1 MRFDNCDDETLI
13 EMYRVG
19 NEAAFEVLVERY
31 KYLVRKKAKAMYIA
45 GGDSDDLIQE
55 GMLGLFK
62 AVKDFDE
69 TRDVTFSSFASM
81 CVNRQ
86 IMTAVT
92 ISNRKKN
99 SPLNSYVSFNTPLYS
114 EDEYSDMH
122 YVDIMTTQREK
133 SPEDIYIENESAD
146 NFRTKLDSVLSR
158 YERIVFGMYLQGIDY
173 IEIAEPVGII
183 AGVTPVTNPTSTTMF
198 KSIISAKT
206 RNVIIFENSPIVH
219 FFIFVTSCLY
229 SCCSSQSF
237 RYFCFYFRKDFLHFR
252 IFDFWLN
259 TFQQGKT
266 LLIPLHFFQQVDF
279 MYRNIIIQGN
289 TTVYKHDACIF
300 F

>member
-1 MRFDNCDDETLI
+1 MGAEFYDSLHITVLNDEALTMRFDNCDDETLI

-45 GGDSDDLIQE
+45 GGDNDDLIQE

-173 IEIAEPVGII
+173 IEIAEKLGKTPKSVDNAIQRIKNKGII
-183 AGVTPVTNPTSTTMF
+183 VS
-198 KSIISAKT
+198 
-206 RNVIIFENSPIVH
+206 
-219 FFIFVTSCLY
+219 
-229 SCCSSQSF
+229 
-237 RYFCFYFRKDFLHFR
+237 RK
-252 IFDFWLN
+252 
-259 TFQQGKT
+259 
-266 LLIPLHFFQQVDF
+266 
-279 MYRNIIIQGN
+279 
-289 TTVYKHDACIF
+289 
-300 F
+300 